1 MRWLR
6 VLTVGRL
13 ATLAAVIIGVL
24 LYRYEPLPVKVV
36 RNAVF
41 DQYQRWQPR
50 DYTDQQ
56 VRIVDIDDESLRR
69 IGQWPWPRTQVADLV
84 RKLQDAGAAA
94 IGFDMMFAEADRT
107 SPQSMAA
114 LWNVRGETRT
124 QLLRIPDHDQV
135 MAEALRG
142 GRVVLGFAGKRDGE
156 QTRLPAKPSRE
167 VYAGPPAL
175 PFLNVLTGADA
186 PLAVLEQA
194 STGIGAFTFFA
205 DTDSVVRR
213 VPLLMR
219 MCDPAI
225 TAPTPL
231 ARAEA
236 CEADPRGT
244 VVPSLSAEL
253 LRVSRKQRNYH
264 IATSPQAGLGVE
276 AVRVANVRV
285 PVTASGEVWVHYTEP
300 VPKRYIPAWQVLGGQ
315 YATGSLDN
323 HIVLIGTSALGLR
336 DLRSNPLGA
345 IMPGVE
351 AHAQVL
357 EQIREGKYLARSTQ
371 AKNIE
376 ALIIIIG
383 GLIVGIV
390 ALTTRALV
398 SAAFTA
404 TVLGGIGLAAWLAFT
419 REGLL
424 LDPVTP
430 GLTLLIT
437 FLVGSVV
444 RHMSSEREQRWVR
457 DAFSRYVSPN
467 RVAHLVNNPGQLELG
482 GRRQECSFVFTDL
495 EDFTGLMEKMD
506 PAAAVSLL
514 NAYLDRMVAIAF
526 NSGGT
531 LDRIVGDAVAIMFSA
546 PVHQPDHR
554 ERAYQCALEMHAF
567 ASRYSAEL
575 HAKGTPFGKTRIG
588 VHTGEVIVGNFGG
601 STMFDYR
608 ALGDPVNTAARLEG
622 ANKYLGTTVCVSE
635 ATLSG
640 VNDAVVRTIGRLVVK
655 GKTQALTVYEP
666 VITTNHVPAG
676 RDTAYDA
683 AFALL
688 QQSAAQAPAAFEQL
702 ARERASDTLVAFHL
716 ARLRAGAVD
725 EQIKLDEK

>member
-1 MRWLR
+1 M
-6 VLTVGRL
+6 
-13 ATLAAVIIGVL
+13 
-24 LYRYEPLPVKVV
+24 
-36 RNAVF
+36 
-41 DQYQRWQPR
+41 
-50 DYTDQQ
+50 
-56 VRIVDIDDESLRR
+56 
-69 IGQWPWPRTQVADLV
+69 
-84 RKLQDAGAAA
+84 
-94 IGFDMMFAEADRT
+94 
-107 SPQSMAA
+107 
-114 LWNVRGETRT
+114 
-124 QLLRIPDHDQV
+124 
-135 MAEALRG
+135 
-142 GRVVLGFAGKRDGE
+142 
-156 QTRLPAKPSRE
+156 
-167 VYAGPPAL
+167 
-175 PFLNVLTGADA
+175 
-186 PLAVLEQA
+186 
-194 STGIGAFTFFA
+194 
-205 DTDSVVRR
+205 
-213 VPLLMR
+213 
-219 MCDPAI
+219 
-225 TAPTPL
+225 
-231 ARAEA
+231 
-236 CEADPRGT
+236 
-244 VVPSLSAEL
+244 
-253 LRVSRKQRNYH
+253 
-264 IATSPQAGLGVE
+264 
-276 AVRVANVRV
+276 
-285 PVTASGEVWVHYTEP
+285 
-300 VPKRYIPAWQVLGGQ
+300 
-315 YATGSLDN
+315 
-323 HIVLIGTSALGLR
+323 
-336 DLRSNPLGA
+336 
-345 IMPGVE
+345 
-351 AHAQVL
+351 
-357 EQIREGKYLARSTQ
+357 
-371 AKNIE
+371 
-376 ALIIIIG
+376 
-383 GLIVGIV
+383 
-390 ALTTRALV
+390 
-398 SAAFTA
+398 
-404 TVLGGIGLAAWLAFT
+404 
-419 REGLL
+419 
-424 LDPVTP
+424 
-430 GLTLLIT
+430 
-437 FLVGSVV
+437 
-444 RHMSSEREQRWVR
+444 
-457 DAFSRYVSPN
+457 
-467 RVAHLVNNPGQLELG
+467 
-482 GRRQECSFVFTDL
+482 FTDL